1 MDTATP
7 VPEPK
12 KKSKVSILVIFIVIL
27 LLAAIGLGTWGF
39 MLNSNL
45 QTTLASRAALQKK
58 YDTLTT
64 DTNAVSGNL
73 EQAGKDLE
81 KAKADLEKAK
91 KDLATAQSD
100 QAKAQESI
108 TDHQADIAKALK
120 YLDVAFGMFVLEDTR
135 LEMEQRL
142 ELVKD
147 AKLTEKYE
155 KYAKSG
161 SPTDFGAWLSYLFG
175 TIADLLK

>member
-12 KKSKVSILVIFIVIL
+12 KRSKISILVIFIVIL
-27 LLAAIGLGTWGF
+27 LLAAIGLGIWGF

-64 DTNAVSGNL
+64 DTDAVSGNL

-81 KAKADLEKAK
+81 KAKTDLEKAK

-100 QAKAQESI
+100 QTKAQESI

-120 YLDVAFGMFVLEDTR
+120 YLDVAYGMFVLEDSR

-161 SPTDFGAWLSYLFG
+161 NTTDFGAWLSYLFG
-175 TIADLLK
+175 TIVDLLK

>member
-1 MDTATP
+1 
-7 VPEPK
+7 
-12 KKSKVSILVIFIVIL
+12 
-27 LLAAIGLGTWGF
+27 

-45 QTTLASRAALQKK
+45 QTTLSSRAALQKK

-73 EQAGKDLE
+73 GQAGKDLE
-81 KAKADLEKAK
+81 KAKTDLEKAK

-120 YLDVAFGMFVLEDTR
+120 YLMLPSECSSLMIPA
-135 LEMEQRL
+135 
-142 ELVKD
+142 
-147 AKLTEKYE
+147 
-155 KYAKSG
+155 
-161 SPTDFGAWLSYLFG
+161 
-175 TIADLLK
+175 LKWSIDWNSSRMPH